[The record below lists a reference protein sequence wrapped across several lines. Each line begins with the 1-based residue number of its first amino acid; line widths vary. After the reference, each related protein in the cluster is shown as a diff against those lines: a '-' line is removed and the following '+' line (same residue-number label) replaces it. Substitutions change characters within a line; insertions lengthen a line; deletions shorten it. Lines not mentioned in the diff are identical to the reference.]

1 MHWTPLLLV
10 ALGGAIGSAGRYLV
24 GEGVKRGFGDTFPF
38 ATLVV
43 NVLGCFAIGVLM
55 AWWGGSSGGSGA
67 SAGGANLRFFFITG
81 LLGGFTT
88 FSAFG
93 METHRL
99 FTSGRTEL
107 ALLNIALSVIIGLAA
122 VGVGVKC
129 GRALG

>member
-1 MHWTPLLLV
+1 MPPHWTPLFLV
-10 ALGGAIGSAGRYLV
+10 ATGGAIGSAGRYLV

-55 AWWGGSSGGSGA
+55 AWWGGSGGGVSSGN
-67 SAGGANLRFFFITG
+67 ANLRFFFITG

-107 ALLNIALSVIIGLAA
+107 ALFNIALSVIVGLAA
-122 VGVGVKC
+122 VGIGVKC
-129 GRALG
+129 GQIAK

>member
-1 MHWTPLLLV
+1 MHWTPLFLV

-24 GEGVKRGFGDTFPF
+24 GEGVKRGFGETFPF

-55 AWWGGSSGGSGA
+55 TWWGGSGS
-67 SAGGANLRFFFITG
+67 STNTNLRFFFITG

-107 ALLNIALSVIIGLAA
+107 ALLNIALSVIVGIAA
-122 VGVGVKC
+122 VGIGVKC
-129 GRALG
+129 GRAFG

>member
-24 GEGVKRGFGDTFPF
+24 GEGVKRGFGETFPF

-55 AWWGGSSGGSGA
+55 TWWGAPGAGGGGSGTN
-67 SAGGANLRFFFITG
+67 ANLRFFFITG

-122 VGVGVKC
+122 VGIGVRC